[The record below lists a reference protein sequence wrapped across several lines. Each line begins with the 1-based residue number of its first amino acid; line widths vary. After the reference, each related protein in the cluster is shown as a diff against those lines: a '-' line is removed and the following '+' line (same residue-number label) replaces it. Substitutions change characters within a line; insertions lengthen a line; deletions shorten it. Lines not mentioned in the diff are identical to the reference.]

1 MKKINLY
8 SEEFD
13 ELKINLNASIEHVVK
28 KLASKEFEG
37 GDINL
42 KIKIGFITDY
52 KNEQLYKKPAVLFKV
67 NTVLQKKSNVDGSFS
82 YKNKE
87 LVLDEDGQPVLQE
100 VKSSQIDVFEE
111 DEEEWKNLKH
121 KNSLLK
127 K

>member
-8 SEEFD
+8 TEEFD

-28 KLASKEFEG
+28 KLASKEFEA

-42 KIKIGFITDY
+42 KIKIGFDADY
-52 KNEQLYKKPAVLFKV
+52 KNEQLYRKPVVMFKV
-67 NTVLQKKSNVDGSFS
+67 NTVLQKKSKIDGGFS

-100 VKSSQIDVFEE
+100 VKIDQIDMFDEE
-111 DEEEWKNLKH
+111 DED
-121 KNSLLK
+121 
-127 K
+127 

>member
-52 KNEQLYKKPAVLFKV
+52 KNEQLYRKPAVLFKV
-67 NTVLQKKSNVDGSFS
+67 NTVLQKKSNVDGGFS

-100 VKSSQIDVFEE
+100 VRSNQIDVLED
-111 DEEEWKNLKH
+111 DEEWEILTVKRLM
-121 KNSLLK
+121 SR
-127 K
+127 

>member
-28 KLASKEFEG
+28 KLASKEFEV

-42 KIKIGFITDY
+42 KIKIGFDADY
-52 KNEQLYKKPAVLFKV
+52 KNEQLYKKPVVLFKV
-67 NTVLQKKSNVDGSFS
+67 NTVLQKKSNVDGGFS

-111 DEEEWKNLKH
+111 DEEEWEILTVKRLM
-121 KNSLLK
+121 SR
-127 K
+127 

>member
-28 KLASKEFEG
+28 KLASKEFEA
-37 GDINL
+37 GDVNL
-42 KIKIGFITDY
+42 KIKIGFDPDY
-52 KNEQLYKKPAVLFKV
+52 KGEKLYKKPVVTFKV
-67 NTVLQKKSNVDGSFS
+67 NTVLQKKSDLGGGFS
-82 YKNKE
+82 YVNKE

-111 DEEEWKNLKH
+111 DEEEWN
-121 KNSLLK
+121 
-127 K
+127 

>member
-28 KLASKEFEG
+28 KLASKEFES

-42 KIKIGFITDY
+42 KIKIGFDADY
-52 KNEQLYKKPAVLFKV
+52 KNEQLYKKPVVLFKV
-67 NTVLQKKSNVDGSFS
+67 NTVLQKKSNVDGGFS

-111 DEEEWKNLKH
+111 DEEEWEILTVKRLM
-121 KNSLLK
+121 SR
-127 K
+127 

>member
-1 MKKINLY
+1 MKTINLY

-28 KLASKEFEG
+28 KLASKEFEV

-42 KIKIGFITDY
+42 KIKIGFDADY
-52 KNEQLYKKPAVLFKV
+52 KNEQLYKKPVVLFKV
-67 NTVLQKKSNVDGSFS
+67 NTVLQKKSNVDGGFS

-111 DEEEWKNLKH
+111 DDEWKDI
-121 KNSLLK
+121 
-127 K
+127 

>member
-8 SEEFD
+8 TEEFD

-28 KLASKEFEG
+28 KLASKEFEV

-42 KIKIGFITDY
+42 KIKIGFDADY
-52 KNEQLYKKPAVLFKV
+52 KNEQLYKKPVVLFKV
-67 NTVLQKKSNVDGSFS
+67 NTVLQKKSNVDGGFS

-111 DEEEWKNLKH
+111 DEEWKNLKH